1 MGEFVPE
8 NLFNLEAFE
17 KVCDAK
23 KFVPTATFDVDLFL
37 KRHNAIIH
45 VADDE
50 DETYPF
56 DVEIGGELEFCGTGG
71 DFQIFK
77 IPFGAQKTDLIF
89 FVGQDNLISKIAVN
103 ADVNNP
109 ASIESFAGILVVI
122 LRNVGLNVE
131 EIQAVN
137 ALVQSDSEYV
147 FHWCAETER
156 FIFINAVSDD
166 NFCYFGFFAA
176 V

>member
-56 DVEIGGELEFCGTGG
+56 DVEIGGELEYCGKDG
-71 DFQIFK
+71 DFQVLK
-77 IPFGAQKTDLIF
+77 IPFGAQKNDLIF
-89 FVGQDNLISKIAVN
+89 FVGQDTLISKIVVN
-103 ADVNNP
+103 GDVNNP
-109 ASIESFAGILVVI
+109 ASIESFAGILVII

-131 EIQAVN
+131 EIQSVN
-137 ALVQSDSEYV
+137 ALIQNSADYV
-147 FHWCAETER
+147 FHWCEETER
-156 FIFINAVSDD
+156 FIFVNAGEQDGV
-166 NFCYFGFFAA
+166 CYFGFFAA